1 MSLQQLESNAVKIK
15 RKVKRCITWLSKV
28 SCLGENR
35 KQPTFYDATSC
46 SPAKW
51 CLRNERR
58 NSILIMHHYPD
69 LVSASDCLKTISYA
83 ARSVESIAC
92 IADVK
97 VVAGD
102 GGECKKEE
110 KSTPDTKAASFA
122 LRPSFQLSQLSLQRP
137 IRIRRTL
144 FLHEWP
150 HVGMYR
156 QKRFRSSKTWENLC
170 NGMSAPRLPQKFVKG
185 DGNPMQTLKKKIAD
199 VDFVELTLL
208 LGEDES
214 HLKIYFRRREVQGWF

>member
-15 RKVKRCITWLSKV
+15 RKVKRCITWLSKP

-35 KQPTFYDATSC
+35 KQPTFYDATSG

-58 NSILIMHHYPD
+58 NSILMMHHYPD
-69 LVSASDCLKTISYA
+69 LVSASDCLKKISYA

-97 VVAGD
+97 VVAGG

-110 KSTPDTKAASFA
+110 KSTPATKAASFA

-144 FLHEWP
+144 FLQEWP

-156 QKRFRSSKTWENLC
+156 QKRFRSCKTWEN
-170 NGMSAPRLPQKFVKG
+170 RE
-185 DGNPMQTLKKKIAD
+185 I
-199 VDFVELTLL
+199 
-208 LGEDES
+208 
-214 HLKIYFRRREVQGWF
+214 KIYVYAKRQTSDSSWEFLRIENKQIKTVKTILMYKTGLKLPIF